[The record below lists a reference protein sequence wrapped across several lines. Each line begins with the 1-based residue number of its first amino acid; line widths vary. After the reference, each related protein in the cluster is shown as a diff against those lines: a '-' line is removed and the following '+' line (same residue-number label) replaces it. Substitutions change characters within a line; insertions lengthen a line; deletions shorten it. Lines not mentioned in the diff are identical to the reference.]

1 MKEKSKEG
9 MTMRVKRWMC
19 LMMAMLI
26 MAAVPAGAMAAQKA
40 AIKLPAKVGLLFVEG
55 QMQLKPKLKGVK
67 SEDLTYATS
76 ADGVVEISEKGVIK
90 GVAQGK
96 VTVTVSGGGAKAKC
110 AILVVPKGL
119 SLEVGEKVTLP
130 TATDVKFK
138 MKDIKI
144 AKVTQKGVVKG
155 VKAGKTKLLMVC
167 GKQKRTLTVEV
178 RDKGG
183 ETDGDSKAAKL
194 AAAAETDQIVL
205 VEYKSGSKATLS
217 VHEKQDGHWKQL
229 LETPAYVGKNGIDKT
244 KEGDKRTPTGT
255 FNLTTP
261 FGIKADPGAK
271 MTYTKVTKY
280 HYWCGSSDS
289 DYYNKLVDYR
299 DTKRKWTKSDE
310 HLIDYKGYY
319 NYAMFIDYN
328 VEGVKDKGS
337 CVFLH
342 CTGKKKSTMGCVA
355 VSEASMKKIIQWAK
369 PGVKIVIQGT

>member
-1 MKEKSKEG
+1 
-9 MTMRVKRWMC
+9 
-19 LMMAMLI
+19 MAMIIL
-26 MAAVPAGAMAAQKA
+26 AAVPAGAMAATKA

-55 QMQLKPKLKGVK
+55 QVQLKPKVKGVK
-67 SEDLTYATS
+67 SDDLTYATS
-76 ADGVVEISEKGVIK
+76 AEGVATVSEKGVVK

-110 AILVVPKGL
+110 TFLVVPKGL
-119 SLEVGEKVTLP
+119 SLEVGEKVQLP
-130 TATDVKFK
+130 TVDNVKFK
-138 MKDIKI
+138 MKNEKI
-144 AKVTQKGVVKG
+144 AKVSQKGVVKG
-155 VKAGKTKLLMVC
+155 VKAGKTKLLMVY
-167 GKQKRTLTVEV
+167 GKQKRTLSVEV
-178 RDKGG
+178 K
-183 ETDGDSKAAKL
+183 EQSSNSDSKVAKL
-194 AAAAETDQIVL
+194 SAAAEADQIVL

-217 VHEKQDGHWKQL
+217 VHQKQDGHWKQL

-271 MTYTKVTKY
+271 MAYTKVTKY

-328 VEGVKDKGS
+328 VEGVKGKGS
-337 CVFLH
+337 CIFLH
-342 CTGKKKSTMGCVA
+342 CKGKKKFTQGCVS